1 MRKNW
6 LTTTAG
12 IMAALGTVP
21 VLIAQSGA
29 HLPAWW
35 GTAAFV
41 FVLIGTIG
49 VVLLGVAAKGQDEHS
64 TADQVQLSTIEKHV
78 DQQMQA
84 QQQNKSAGA

>member
-12 IMAALGTVP
+12 IMAALGGVP
-21 VLIAQSGA
+21 VLVAQSGA

-35 GTAAFV
+35 SSAAFV
-41 FVLIGTIG
+41 FVLIGVIG
-49 VVLLGVAAKGQDEHS
+49 VALLGVAAKGQDEHS
-64 TADQVQLSTIEKHV
+64 TSDQVQMSTIEKHV
-78 DQQMQA
+78 DQQIQA